1 MPALADGDLGRA
13 VGLMFEEAERCYHE
27 LGLGGWR
34 DSSNPLVSTRPC
46 ARPVVANTGAAG
58 HVHRLPLR
66 HLLRRSPEHLLY
78 RSAYF
83 EAVRQAPGFKGH
95 IAHVGWPWYDEGVAV
110 MSMTI
115 GVFGN
120 DPKDWDL
127 RCDLSFGAP
136 NDWQHPIHPSAW
148 NRQFRKGCSAKFV

>member
-1 MPALADGDLGRA
+1 MTTSAARWASCSRRPSVATTSSVWGAGEIVPTHWYPHDPALVRLWRTLAQLGMYTVFHSGIFYDG
-13 VGLMFEEAERCYHE
+13 
-27 LGLGGWR
+27 
-34 DSSNPLVSTRPC
+34 
-46 ARPVVANTGAAG
+46 
-58 HVHRLPLR
+58 
-66 HLLRRSPEHLLY
+66 RRSTYCRP
-78 RSAYF
+78 AYF

-110 MSMTI
+110 MSVTI